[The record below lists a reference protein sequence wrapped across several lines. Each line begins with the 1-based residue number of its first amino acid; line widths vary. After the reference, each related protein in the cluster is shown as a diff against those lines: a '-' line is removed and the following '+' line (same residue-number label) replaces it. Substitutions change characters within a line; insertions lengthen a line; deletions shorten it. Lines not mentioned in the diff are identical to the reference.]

1 MKHLRII
8 EADQLLETHNPKII
22 EAKLVD
28 YIMSLRNDGLSY
40 ATMKHMLAPILTFYQ
55 INDVLLNRKKISRYF
70 GECKRVVRDKAYTIE
85 TLDWIRTSDLYHTK
99 IVLFLTELP
108 EHSS

>member
-8 EADQLLETHNPKII
+8 EADQLLETANPKII
-22 EAKLVD
+22 EAQLID

-70 GECKRVVRDKAYTIE
+70 GECRRVAFVVIERMYALSTKGFKVLNVRMN
-85 TLDWIRTSDLYHTK
+85 H
-99 IVLFLTELP
+99 
-108 EHSS
+108 

>member
-8 EADQLLETHNPKII
+8 EADQLLSETDNPKII

-40 ATMKHMLAPILTFYQ
+40 VTMKHVLAPILTFYQ
-55 INDVLLNRKKISRYF
+55 IND
-70 GECKRVVRDKAYTIE
+70 
-85 TLDWIRTSDLYHTK
+85 
-99 IVLFLTELP
+99 
-108 EHSS
+108 SSG

>member
-1 MKHLRII
+1 MKHLKII
-8 EADQLLETHNPKII
+8 DADQLLSETNNPKII

-55 INDVLLNRKKISRYF
+55 INDILQTK
-70 GECKRVVRDKAYTIE
+70 GE
-85 TLDWIRTSDLYHTK
+85 
-99 IVLFLTELP
+99 
-108 EHSS
+108 